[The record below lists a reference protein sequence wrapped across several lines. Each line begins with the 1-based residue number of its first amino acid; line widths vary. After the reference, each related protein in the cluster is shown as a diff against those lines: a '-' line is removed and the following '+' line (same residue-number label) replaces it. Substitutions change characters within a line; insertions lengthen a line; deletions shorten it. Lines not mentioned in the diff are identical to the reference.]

1 MHEIAH
7 NTIKPSDVTITT
19 KSQEFSSFSL
29 LLRPV
34 NCLPTEFHGSIA
46 HCNSPGGRADARAP
60 ARRINVHSLLE
71 ETPLLP
77 VRQKRSTYKCGLFDS
92 CTKCEETACY
102 SDRIVRSKEYIEPVS
117 ALDPIGRKDVLELL
131 AKLKGQSTVFF
142 SSHILTDVDRI
153 CDEGA
158 VLDHGKLLAQS
169 PTQALKEQYAQPII
183 TIELET
189 DANVL
194 ESLLKQESY
203 VQNVEVKGAEARVL
217 VTDLTI
223 AKRCLPE
230 CLINAHLP
238 LLRYEVTLPTLEDVF
253 IRLIDED
260 TARLGGR

>member
-1 MHEIAH
+1 MCSRVAIGLYNVSCMFLSLSWLVRYPFLRMMHEIAH

-131 AKLKGQSTVFF
+131 AKLRGHCTVRRTMMNLSTF
-142 SSHILTDVDRI
+142 
-153 CDEGA
+153 
-158 VLDHGKLLAQS
+158 
-169 PTQALKEQYAQPII
+169 
-183 TIELET
+183 
-189 DANVL
+189 
-194 ESLLKQESY
+194 
-203 VQNVEVKGAEARVL
+203 
-217 VTDLTI
+217 
-223 AKRCLPE
+223 
-230 CLINAHLP
+230 LP
-238 LLRYEVTLPTLEDVF
+238 LFKCLRPCRRYSRPARTAGKRLENVVDPDLQAF
-253 IRLIDED
+253 IDEVRKRRPR
-260 TARLGGR
+260 TAN